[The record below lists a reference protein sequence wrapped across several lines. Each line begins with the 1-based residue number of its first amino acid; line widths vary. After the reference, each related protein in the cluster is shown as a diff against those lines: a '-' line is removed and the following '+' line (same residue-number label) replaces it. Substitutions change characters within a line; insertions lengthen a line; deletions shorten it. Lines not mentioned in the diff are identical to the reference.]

1 MRLLAGAHLNADDA
15 PDPEWSEVAA
25 GPWLS
30 ELLRG
35 LRTPEGL
42 AAVDPGKALNATL
55 RPYQQA
61 GLRWLYLLTRLGLGA
76 CLADDMGL
84 GKTIQVLALLLVLQ
98 RESGAQSR
106 PTLLVAPASLLDNWV
121 QEARRFAPSLKVL
134 VAHPAFQTREALR
147 MLDADQLAAFDLV
160 ITSYATLPRLP
171 ALVEARWRL
180 AVIDEAQAIKTPGAK
195 QTRTVK
201 QLKADARIALTGTP
215 VENRLSDLWSIFDF
229 TVPGLL
235 GSQRAFADYSKRL
248 THYGSLRGLVAP
260 YILRRLKTDRR
271 IITDLPD
278 KTEVVAWCGL
288 STAQAVLYQ
297 RAVEELKQVLADSD
311 DGIARRGRVLTFLM
325 RFKQICNH
333 PSHWL
338 GDGVWRPAD
347 SGKFARLAELVEVIA
362 ARQEKVLVFTQF
374 QETTAP
380 LAAFLGGLFGREG
393 LVLHGGTP
401 VAKRRELVR
410 RFQEQEDVPF
420 FVLSLKAGGAGLNL
434 TAANH
439 VIHFDRWWNPAVE
452 QQATDRA
459 YRIGQHRNVLVHK
472 FVCRG
477 SIEERIDALIATKQ
491 QLAQDVLE
499 GGAEINLTGLSD
511 RELLDLVKLDIHAIE
526 E

>member
-1 MRLLAGAHLNADDA
+1 M
-15 PDPEWSEVAA
+15 
-25 GPWLS
+25 
-30 ELLRG
+30 
-35 LRTPEGL
+35 
-42 AAVDPGKALNATL
+42 
-55 RPYQQA
+55 
-61 GLRWLYLLTRLGLGA
+61 
-76 CLADDMGL
+76 
-84 GKTIQVLALLLVLQ
+84 
-98 RESGAQSR
+98 
-106 PTLLVAPASLLDNWV
+106 
-121 QEARRFAPSLKVL
+121 
-134 VAHPAFQTREALR
+134 
-147 MLDADQLAAFDLV
+147 
-160 ITSYATLPRLP
+160 
-171 ALVEARWRL
+171 
-180 AVIDEAQAIKTPGAK
+180 
-195 QTRTVK
+195 
-201 QLKADARIALTGTP
+201 
-215 VENRLSDLWSIFDF
+215 
-229 TVPGLL
+229 
-235 GSQRAFADYSKRL
+235 
-248 THYGSLRGLVAP
+248 
-260 YILRRLKTDRR
+260 
-271 IITDLPD
+271 
-278 KTEVVAWCGL
+278 VAWCGL

-297 RAVEELKQVLADSD
+297 RAVEELKQVLADSA
-311 DGIARRGRVLTFLM
+311 DGIARRGRVLAFLM
-325 RFKQICNH
+325 RFKQVCNH

-410 RFQEQEDVPF
+410 RFQDDEDVPF

-477 SIEERIDALIATKQ
+477 SIEERIDALIASKQ

-511 RELLDLVKLDIHAIE
+511 SALLDLVKLDIHTIE